1 MALLPFP
8 HLAQASSSSRT
19 TSSSSKRSSR
29 RVLKCSLSD
38 SSDLPAT
45 WNSVVP
51 RMEAFIRQRPRHARL
66 IVVELAKLLDRID
79 ADQARLRALVAQSEE
94 AAAVKCPASLSL
106 ANKLQV
112 LALEQVDVV
121 LALEKVVDRAIEELW
136 GRRRRRRRTDAD
148 TAGSEVADG

>member
-8 HLAQASSSSRT
+8 HLAQVSSSSKT
-19 TSSSSKRSSR
+19 TSNNSKRSSR

-51 RMEAFIRQRPRHARL
+51 RMEAFIEQRPRHARL
-66 IVVELAKLLDRID
+66 IVDELVKLLDRID
-79 ADQARLRALVAQSEE
+79 EEHSRIRELAAQSD
-94 AAAVKCPASLSL
+94 AASAVKSPASLRL

-112 LALEQVDVV
+112 LALEQEDVV

-136 GRRRRRRRTDAD
+136 GCRRRRRRTDAD
-148 TAGSEVADG
+148 TEGSEVAGG